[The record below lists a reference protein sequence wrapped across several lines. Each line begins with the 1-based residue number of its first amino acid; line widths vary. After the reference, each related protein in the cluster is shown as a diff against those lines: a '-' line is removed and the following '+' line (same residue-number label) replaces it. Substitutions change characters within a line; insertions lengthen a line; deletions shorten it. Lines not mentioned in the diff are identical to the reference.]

1 MKAMFAE
8 TINEFAGYLNETGY
22 AVTPDKTAQCIEA
35 FAEEDLDCM
44 DVRDVTDTMRFYFCK
59 DRHQRDDLPKHFQ
72 NFIRQKDALIAAKKK
87 TEEASEKESERN
99 RHEVAHERARSE
111 LNNRILELEVQAKE
125 IEERVRREWK
135 PDPAKFTRTD
145 LNFLNKKKDWID
157 SLDMPDVED
166 ILSGKGISVKDSEN
180 AQRTILKMAEDAMK
194 SGDMA
199 RMKDLNR
206 LFGIL
211 KKVKTAKV
219 NEAPRMEAAVRKATS
234 ETVKAIETLQQQ
246 KKREE
251 MEHMR
256 LQNLLTRQIQ
266 QLRSASII
274 VKPEAIQHRR
284 EFKDAQNA
292 VRTLN
297 HIECP
302 PEAEKEFKKLSEED
316 KRIIYRYIRENVL
329 KFKTRM
335 TRSILDLNTGR
346 IDMERTIQNA
356 CRTGGLPMEIY
367 KELKK
372 PGKTNLILILDVSGS
387 CKEASEMMITFM
399 YLLQSVFPRGC
410 SAYAFVNS
418 LFDIT
423 KTMESENAEAA
434 IKETLRII
442 PRAGQYSNYEKPITA
457 MWENNRSKITP
468 ESIVIM
474 IGDGRNNKNASAEN
488 EFRNI
493 VRRAKKTYWLN
504 TDVLSKWG
512 QGDSIAP
519 TYAKYCNMYEV
530 RTPKAIVQFL
540 DQGMK

>member
-1 MKAMFAE
+1 MFAE
-8 TINEFAGYLNETGY
+8 TINEFAGYLNEAGY

-35 FAEEDLDCM
+35 FSEEDLDCM

-59 DRHQRDDLPKHFQ
+59 DRNQRNDLPTHFR
-72 NFIRQKDALIAAKKK
+72 NFIRQKDAIKAAKKNN
-87 TEEASEKESERN
+87 EEASEKESEKN
-99 RHEVAHERARSE
+99 RQKAAHEKAKSE
-111 LNNRILELEVQAKE
+111 INNRLQSLEREAKE
-125 IEERVRREWK
+125 IEEKVRQEWK
-135 PDPAKFTRTD
+135 PDPAKFTKTD
-145 LNFLNKKKDWID
+145 LNFLNQKKDWID
-157 SLDMPDVED
+157 SLDMPDVEN
-166 ILSGKGISVKDSEN
+166 ILSGKGVSVKDSEN
-180 AQRTILKMAEDAMK
+180 AQKTILKMAEDAMK
-194 SGDMA
+194 SGNMSS
-199 RMKDLNR
+199 MKDLNR

-219 NEAPRMEAAVRKATS
+219 NEAPRMEAAVKKATS
-234 ETVKAIETLQQQ
+234 ETVKKIESLREQRR
-246 KKREE
+246 REE
-251 MEHMR
+251 LEHTR
-256 LQNLLTRQIQ
+256 LQNLLTQQIQ
-266 QLRSASII
+266 TLRSASLI
-274 VKPEAIQHRR
+274 VKPESIQHRA
-284 EFKDAQNA
+284 EFKDAKNA
-292 VRTLN
+292 VRALG

-302 PEAEKEFKKLSEED
+302 PEAEKEFKKLTDFE
-316 KRIIYRYIRENVL
+316 KRIIYRYIKDNVL

-335 TRSILDLNTGR
+335 TRNILDLNTGR

-356 CRTGGLPMEIY
+356 CRTGGLPMEIF

-372 PGKTNLILILDVSGS
+372 PGKTNLILMLDVSGS

-423 KTMESENAEAA
+423 KIMESENAEEA
-434 IKETLRII
+434 IRETLTII

-457 MWENNRSKITP
+457 MWENYKSKITP

-474 IGDGRNNKNASAEN
+474 IGDARNNKNGPAEN

-504 TDVLSKWG
+504 TDKLEKWG

-519 TYAKYCNMYEV
+519 TYARYCSMYEV